1 MLRLLILVALAL
13 ASSVRNSVAQD
24 TDWAWFRAVSTG
36 TSWWMTEGHGRVTSG
51 EGKFEAR
58 LYDKTDPKFLRL
70 TVWGATSKGITRV
83 RVRVEESDSD
93 EFELSGRLRRSCWA
107 KGGGRETLLLSNDT
121 EVIGLVREL
130 VKDRPCKPT

>member
-1 MLRLLILVALAL
+1 MLRVLILVALAL
-13 ASSVRNSVAQD
+13 ASGPSSAAQD
-24 TDWAWFRAVSTG
+24 ADWAWFRAVSTG
-36 TSWWMTEGHGRVTSG
+36 ASWWMTEGRGLVTG
-51 EGKFEAR
+51 GDGKFEAR

-70 TVWGATSKGITRV
+70 SVWGATSNGITRV

-107 KGGGRETLLLSNDT
+107 KGGGRETLLLSNGI

-130 VKDRPCKPT
+130 AKNRPCKPA